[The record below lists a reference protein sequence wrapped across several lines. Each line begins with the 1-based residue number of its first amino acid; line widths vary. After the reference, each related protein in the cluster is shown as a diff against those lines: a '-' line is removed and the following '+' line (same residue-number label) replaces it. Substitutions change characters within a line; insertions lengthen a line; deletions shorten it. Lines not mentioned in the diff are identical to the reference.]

1 MYITK
6 AGNFKRGEVYRR
18 RRREAGSGGEKE
30 NGEASLKNKSEGRYG
45 KNKRRERIQAQ
56 RGDQGGQRRGEK
68 ERGGGRK
75 HEQKKRKLSD
85 TKMRD
90 KMAKK
95 NRDGN
100 EKKM

>member
-45 KNKRRERIQAQ
+45 KNKRRERI
-56 RGDQGGQRRGEK
+56 
-68 ERGGGRK
+68 
-75 HEQKKRKLSD
+75 
-85 TKMRD
+85 
-90 KMAKK
+90 
-95 NRDGN
+95 
-100 EKKM
+100 